1 MPYFVSMIWLAMS
14 ALGCWPNASGW
25 STLGSML
32 MYSCKWKSLQL
43 LERLFIS
50 TVGCYHVLIGFA
62 FADHWPIA
70 TICSKNRA
78 SSRNLSQQT
87 CYVFNQSE
95 ATLPCARFAAL
106 GGWLHVFPRLAVVG
120 TKATVFALLFLIRIR
135 FHSWEVG
142 STFEQCRSKIKLC
155 YSWLCWW

>member
-78 SSRNLSQQT
+78 SCRNLSQQT

-95 ATLPCARFAAL
+95 ATLPCARFSAL
-106 GGWLHVFPRLAVVG
+106 GVDCMFFRAWQWLEQR
-120 TKATVFALLFLIRIR
+120 LLFLL
-135 FHSWEVG
+135 FFFLSALG
-142 STFEQCRSKIKLC
+142 STHGKSVPRLNSAEAR
-155 YSWLCWW
+155 